1 MKAVRSIDGT
11 PQLVDVPA
19 PEPSS
24 ASASA
29 PASAPAPDPAAASAK
44 TSHKIRVKIQASGIC
59 GSDLHML
66 DMGIFNPEITIGHEF
81 AGLTDDGT
89 PVAVEPVSSCGACI
103 QCDTGD
109 YNLCHRATVDV
120 LGFGQDGGMA
130 EQALV
135 SPHQLVHLPASVPVQ
150 DACLVEPLAVCVR
163 ALRLAGFGG
172 GHRGSQRVA
181 VIGGGNIGLCAAAVV
196 RHFGAPVTVLAR
208 HPAQLEAAARL
219 GADTP
224 DNPDDPSEIPDS
236 SFDIVV
242 DAAGTAS
249 ALQLAGR
256 LTAPAGAI
264 SLVSTYWEGLELPG
278 YEVCTKEIRLI
289 PSIMY
294 GRHAG
299 GRDADSA
306 AAVLSANPEV
316 ARAII
321 THRFPLDAVDEAF
334 ATARDRAAG
343 AIKVVLEP

>member
-1 MKAVRSIDGT
+1 MKAIRSIDGT

-19 PEPSS
+19 PKPT
-24 ASASA
+24 
-29 PASAPAPDPAAASAK
+29 PASATPAASTAATGDK
-44 TSHKIRVKIQASGIC
+44 VRVKIQASGIC

-66 DMGIFNPEITIGHEF
+66 DLGIFNPEITIGHEF

-89 PVAVEPVSSCGACI
+89 PVAVEPVASCGSCI
-103 QCDTGD
+103 QCDSGD

-135 SPHQLVHLPASVPVQ
+135 SPHQLVHLPASVPTQ

-172 GHRGSQRVA
+172 NQRVA

-196 RHFGAPVTVLAR
+196 RHFGAPVAVLAR
-208 HPAQLEAAARL
+208 HPTQREAALRL
-219 GADTP
+219 GAEVP
-224 DNPDDPSEIPDS
+224 DNPDSPDEIPDS

-242 DAAGTAS
+242 DAAGTTS

-299 GRDADSA
+299 GRDAESA
-306 AAVLSANPEV
+306 AAILSANPEV